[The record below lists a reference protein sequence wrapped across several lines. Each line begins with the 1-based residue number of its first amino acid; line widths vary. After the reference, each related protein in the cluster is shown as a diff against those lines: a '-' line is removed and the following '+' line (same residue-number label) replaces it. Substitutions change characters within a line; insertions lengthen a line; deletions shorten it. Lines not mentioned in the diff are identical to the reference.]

1 MPWLELLTRVIGS
14 FLSKDKAKEWLET
27 GIHLGIDKLKEPI
40 KKIINKYLTQKMKQ
54 WNIDTFEVAKDYIKK
69 ANLHDFTELSI
80 KSILD
85 GLKDAGI
92 RPGMINK
99 AREALESNPKSS
111 WYKREITKHPYA
123 WRHLSAEHHSDDVI
137 EKMRTSYIG
146 KTRSTLQLQF
156 IHEQKLWEAASPV
169 TIVDGKAY
177 AERWTVWDTRYVL
190 SNIYTYRKVPNAV
203 ICVMNLIPLSYITK
217 NNFFAGA
224 YNFFWYAWWCL
235 QVENELMYNKYI
247 RDAKGDTS
255 NEAIKKAQTKY
266 LKQFRFHKMKTMK
279 GTKNLTTI
287 WKKNIS
293 IWKKGKK

>member
-1 MPWLELLTRVIGS
+1 M
-14 FLSKDKAKEWLET
+14 
-27 GIHLGIDKLKEPI
+27 GIHLGVDKLKEPI
-40 KKIINKYLTQKMKQ
+40 KKILNKYLTQKMKQ
-54 WNIDTFEVAKDYIKK
+54 WNIDTLEVAKDYIKK

-156 IHEQKLWEAASPV
+156 IHEQKLQY
-169 TIVDGKAY
+169 TCF
-177 AERWTVWDTRYVL
+177 VL
-190 SNIYTYRKVPNAV
+190 SNIYTYRKVPNPV

-255 NEAIKKAQTKY
+255 DEAIKKAQTKY
-266 LKQFRFHKMKTMK
+266 LKEFRFYKLKTMK
-279 GTKNLTTI
+279 GTKKLTTI